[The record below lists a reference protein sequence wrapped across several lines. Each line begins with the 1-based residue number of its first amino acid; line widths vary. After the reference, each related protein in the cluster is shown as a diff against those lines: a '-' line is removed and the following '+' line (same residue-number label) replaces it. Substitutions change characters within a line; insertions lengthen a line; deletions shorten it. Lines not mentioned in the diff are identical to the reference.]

1 MSEVVDTTA
10 GAVRG
15 DEGDGVVAFKGIPY
29 GDDTSGEGRFAR
41 RDRRSAWAGVRD
53 CVEYGPSCP
62 QVTVAQMTGQELP
75 AEIETLMGVWNHE
88 RRTGEDC
95 LVLNV
100 WTPGVGDGA
109 SRPVLVWL
117 HGGGMAVGSA
127 SWPLYDFTNL
137 ARNNDVVVVGVNH
150 RLGVLG
156 FLDVSHLGD
165 EFADSGNVG
174 MLDIVAALEWVR
186 DNIAQFGG
194 DPSNVTIFGES
205 GGGSKVTCLLGM
217 PSAQGLFRS
226 ACAMSGAL
234 LEARTPEA
242 ARGDTDAVLEHLGV
256 GTDVEALAQARRRR
270 DRAGIRRHLRQWARG
285 GACGLRPDTR
295 PQPAASI
302 PSTRCAPDR
311 APTSTSCSGA
321 PPTRWSRSWEHPSSV
336 ASDEAT
342 RARDAARHARRRR
355 RRVVRAVSRC
365 ESRRL
370 ACVALLA
377 DRVGPRPCASRTSG
391 TRRRCS
397 TAARRTRACTCST
410 SAGPSPDGVER
421 AGHGSDMPFFFD
433 NLDKAPASDGPHA
446 APLVRAMSGALVA
459 LARSGDPNHDGD
471 PDVAGAT
478 RRRDRAD
485 DGLRRRVARR
495 ERPDVGRAA
504 RLGRTAATRRRL
516 G

>member
-15 DEGDGVVAFKGIPY
+15 AARRRRRCVQGHSRTATTRAATGASP
-29 GDDTSGEGRFAR
+29 R
-41 RDRRSAWAGVRD
+41 RDRRCAWADVRD

-75 AEIETLMGVWNHE
+75 AEIETFMGVWNHE

-100 WTPGVGDGA
+100 WTPRVGDGA

-137 ARNNDVVVVGVNH
+137 ARNNDVVVVGINH

-234 LEARTPEA
+234 LEAHTPET
-242 ARGDTDAVLEHLGV
+242 ARANTDAVLEQLGV
-256 GTDVEALAQARRRR
+256 GTDVEALRKLDADAIVQASVAISGSGLAAA
-270 DRAGIRRHLRQWARG
+270 RAGFGPTLV
-285 GACGLRPDTR
+285 
-295 PQPAASI
+295 PQPAGASRRRG
-302 PSTRCAPDR
+302 PRADRGVASTW
-311 APTSTSCSGA
+311 CSGA
-321 PPTRWSRSWEHPSSV
+321 PPTRWSPSWERRSS
-336 ASDEAT
+336 SRPT
-342 RARDAARHARRRR
+342 R
-355 RRVVRAVSRC
+355 
-365 ESRRL
+365 
-370 ACVALLA
+370 
-377 DRVGPRPCASRTSG
+377 RPCARCCAACSATTPTSCSRG
-391 TRRRCS
+391 I
-397 TAARRTRACTCST
+397 
-410 SAGPSPDGVER
+410 
-421 AGHGSDMPFFFD
+421 
-433 NLDKAPASDGPHA
+433 APRIP
-446 APLVRAMSGALVA
+446 
-459 LARSGDPNHDGD
+459 
-471 PDVAGAT
+471 AT
-478 RRRDRAD
+478 RRRRSSC
-485 DGLRRRVARR
+485 
-495 ERPDVGRAA
+495 
-504 RLGRTAATRRRL
+504 
-516 G
+516 

>member
-15 DEGDGVVAFKGIPY
+15 VEGDGVVAFKGIPY
-29 GDDTSGEGRFAR
+29 GDDTSGEGRFVAPATATSLGWSPR
-41 RDRRSAWAGVRD
+41 LPGLRALVPA
-53 CVEYGPSCP
+53 
-62 QVTVAQMTGQELP
+62 VTVAEMTGQELP
-75 AEIETLMGVWNHE
+75 AEIETFIGVWNHE

-100 WTPGVGDGA
+100 WTPGAGDGG

-234 LEARTPEA
+234 LEAHTPEA
-242 ARGDTDAVLEHLGV
+242 ARRDDRRGARAPRCRHRRRG
-256 GTDVEALAQARRRR
+256 APQARRRG
-270 DRAGIRRHLRQWARG
+270 DRAGIASRSPAVGSRRRVRASVPRSAP
-285 GACGLRPDTR
+285 ACPT
-295 PQPAASI
+295 I
-302 PSTRCAPDR
+302 PSTRCAPDQ
-311 APTSTSCSGA
+311 AVTSTWCSDA
-321 PPTRWSRSWEHPSSV
+321 PPTRWSRSWERRSSSRPTSPPC
-336 ASDEAT
+336 ARCCAACSAT
-342 RARDAARHARRRR
+342 TPTSCSRAIAPRIPATHRRR
-355 RRVVRAVSRC
+355 SSC
-365 ESRRL
+365 
-370 ACVALLA
+370 
-377 DRVGPRPCASRTSG
+377 
-391 TRRRCS
+391 
-397 TAARRTRACTCST
+397 
-410 SAGPSPDGVER
+410 
-421 AGHGSDMPFFFD
+421 
-433 NLDKAPASDGPHA
+433 
-446 APLVRAMSGALVA
+446 
-459 LARSGDPNHDGD
+459 
-471 PDVAGAT
+471 
-478 RRRDRAD
+478 
-485 DGLRRRVARR
+485 
-495 ERPDVGRAA
+495 
-504 RLGRTAATRRRL
+504 
-516 G
+516 

>member
-1 MSEVVDTTA
+1 M
-10 GAVRG
+10 RG
-15 DEGDGVVAFKGIPY
+15 DERDGVVAFKGIPY
-29 GDDTSGEGRFAR
+29 GDDTSGEGRFR
-41 RDRRSAWAGVRD
+41 PPRPPLAWAGVRD

-62 QVTVAQMTGQELP
+62 QVTVAQMTGQEMP

-100 WTPGVGDGA
+100 WTPGVGDDA

-194 DPSNVTIFGES
+194 DPANVTIFGES

-226 ACAMSGAL
+226 ACAMSGAM
-234 LEARTPEA
+234 LEAHPHEA
-242 ARGDTDAVLEHLGV
+242 ARADTDAVLDQLGV
-256 GTDVEALAQARRRR
+256 GTDVERSRKIDVDAIVQASVDISGSGLAAAA
-270 DRAGIRRHLRQWARG
+270 AGFGPTLSPSLPEHPVGRGARG
-285 GACGLRPDTR
+285 IGRDVNVVLGCTTHEMVAFMGSRRALRR
-295 PQPAASI
+295 
-302 PSTRCAPDR
+302 
-311 APTSTSCSGA
+311 
-321 PPTRWSRSWEHPSSV
+321 PTRQSLREMLRGMLGDD
-336 ASDEAT
+336 AD
-342 RARDAARHARRRR
+342 ARL
-355 RRVVRAVSRC
+355 RRVPGC

-370 ACVALLA
+370 ASL
-377 DRVGPRPCASRTSG
+377 
-391 TRRRCS
+391 
-397 TAARRTRACTCST
+397 
-410 SAGPSPDGVER
+410 
-421 AGHGSDMPFFFD
+421 
-433 NLDKAPASDGPHA
+433 
-446 APLVRAMSGALVA
+446 
-459 LARSGDPNHDGD
+459 RSSC
-471 PDVAGAT
+471 
-478 RRRDRAD
+478 
-485 DGLRRRVARR
+485 
-495 ERPDVGRAA
+495 
-504 RLGRTAATRRRL
+504 
-516 G
+516 